1 MLYMFPGQG
10 SQKVGMGKDLY
21 DTFQTARDIFNEVD
35 DAISFKLSDII
46 FNGDDKELTATEN
59 AQPAIM
65 CVSYAFLKCLEKE
78 FNIQTNDKIKFFAG
92 HSLGEYTALC
102 ASGAIDLRS
111 AAKTL
116 RIRGVAMANACPTGG
131 AMAAIIGLTTE
142 TLEEIISSSNF
153 SDSKVQIANDN
164 CVGQIVISG
173 HESAVKLVVEKSLEA
188 NARTAVMLDVS
199 GPFHSELMAEA
210 IEPLT
215 NALNT
220 IEIKQPSKPII
231 ANVTASAETENFKA
245 LLIKQITNRVRWRE
259 SLIYAHQHGVTNFVE
274 VGPGKV
280 LSGLAKRTIS
290 NANIAN
296 INSIESMEAFASALH
311 KTN

>member
-10 SQKVGMGKDLY
+10 SQKVGIGKDIY

-46 FNGDDKELTATEN
+46 FNGTDSELTATEN

-65 CVSYAFLKCLEKE
+65 CVSYAFFKCLEKE
-78 FNIQTNDKIKFFAG
+78 FGIQLNNSIDFFAG

-111 AAKTL
+111 TAQIL
-116 RIRGVAMANACPTGG
+116 RIRGKAMANACPTGG
-131 AMAAIIGLTTE
+131 AMAAIIGLTIE
-142 TLEEIISSSNF
+142 TLEEIINSVNSAS
-153 SDSKVQIANDN
+153 SKVQIANDN
-164 CVGQIVISG
+164 SVGQIVVSG
-173 HESAVKLVVEKSLEA
+173 HEAAVKLVVEKSLEA

-199 GPFHSELMAEA
+199 GPFHSELMTEA

-215 NALNT
+215 EALNG
-220 IEIKQPSKPII
+220 IEVKHPSKPII
-231 ANVTASAETENFKA
+231 ANVTASAETANFKD
-245 LLIKQITNRVRWRE
+245 LLIQQITNRVRWRE
-259 SLIYAHQHGVTNFVE
+259 SLIYVHQQGISHFVE

-280 LSGLAKRTIS
+280 LSGLAKRTLS
-290 NANIAN
+290 NVELTN
-296 INSIESMEAFASALH
+296 INSIESMEKFASAF
-311 KTN
+311 N